1 LDSSKIKLKLKR
13 PNESIT
19 DVMEAKNQHY
29 MTTRKKKIKK
39 IDLSNKHSKTI
50 SKSKNGELMNQSC
63 IPGMQYCLF
72 KRECDDDQIL
82 EGFLQSHLLEYDE
95 HNINAVR
102 EFAENS
108 IEAPIDFKTLIK
120 KLQKINVIFDG
131 LLNVNVETKPEKGRE
146 QVVQTD
152 GDDRRRFHMQ

>member
-1 LDSSKIKLKLKR
+1 MDSSKIKLKLKR
-13 PNESIT
+13 PTESIT

-72 KRECDDDQIL
+72 KRECYDDQIL
-82 EGFLQSHLLEYDE
+82 EGFLQSHLLECDE

-102 EFAENS
+102 EFADNS

-120 KLQKINVIFDG
+120 KLQKSNVSFG
-131 LLNVNVETKPEKGRE
+131 HFLNEDVETESEKGGE
-146 QVVQTD
+146 
-152 GDDRRRFHMQ
+152 